1 MFSLFEEKN
10 EIILKKL
17 GLLQIKIII
26 IKKKHLPIATTES
39 FLDWKQQ
46 FSYATHGY
54 AGLLSVDFHFCFFPI
69 FILCIYLFVVRIGMC

>member
-26 IKKKHLPIATTES
+26 IKKSIC
-39 FLDWKQQ
+39 Q
-46 FSYATHGY
+46 
-54 AGLLSVDFHFCFFPI
+54 
-69 FILCIYLFVVRIGMC
+69 